1 MPISTQIMTAVQEA
15 SVNLF
20 NLRPIHTDMRSESK
34 PEEEEEDEESAKRV
48 LYNNAFEYR
57 ARERDLNRFDWFSR
71 P

>member
-1 MPISTQIMTAVQEA
+1 MTAVEEA

-34 PEEEEEDEESAKRV
+34 LEEGEDEESAKRV